1 MKKWKEIFVNQS
13 LQRKWMFTSSA
24 VIFFSFTIICVVV
37 YISLHTWLL
46 NDEQL
51 KIQRTSYDVVSF
63 FESQGPNLTIQQ
75 IQQNIGLLNSSDQT
89 VILFNL
95 DKIEVLRI
103 VNTSGVNNPSQT
115 APLTHIG
122 EIVEM
127 TIDKKDVY
135 VINKPIQLGFFRGYI
150 QVIHPLSGF
159 QSLMHYLLTAML
171 IAGLGAL
178 VLSASIGYYLASY
191 LMKPLHALR
200 SSMKNVMDKG
210 FNEPIQLTYTSHD
223 EIGDL
228 LKMYNAMMNELQIS
242 FTQQQQ
248 FVADASH
255 ELRTPI
261 QAIEGHLS
269 LLKRWGKDDPEI
281 LKESIDTSLTE
292 IARIRKMI
300 EELLELARREEK
312 DNMSKADA
320 VAVIKVVI
328 GEMERLHPEAR
339 ITLSKNGEIGLLF
352 ITENAL
358 SQIVRNLVENAIRYC
373 EKIPEIQI
381 TLSVAGNEA
390 LLKIEDNGIGIAQE
404 NIPFIFDRFYRIDEA
419 RNRQKGGTGLGL
431 SITKMLLE
439 KYNGSVEVKSEIN
452 IGTVFFI
459 KLPLKY

>member
-1 MKKWKEIFVNQS
+1 MKTLKKYLVNQT
-13 LQRKWMFTSSA
+13 LQRKWMLTSSA
-24 VIFFSFTIICVVV
+24 VIFFSYAIICIVV

-46 NDEQL
+46 NDEES
-51 KIQRTSYDVVSF
+51 KVTRTRDDLVSF
-63 FESQGPNLTIQQ
+63 LESQGPSLTIQQ
-75 IQQNIGLLNSSDQT
+75 IQQNTGLLNSIVDRNQT
-89 VILFNL
+89 VRLFNM
-95 DKIEVLRI
+95 DNIEI
-103 VNTSGVNNPSQT
+103 FSINDTSPV
-115 APLTHIG
+115 APLTFLH
-122 EIVEM
+122 EIIEM
-127 TIDKKDVY
+127 TIDKKDVF
-135 VINKPIQLGFFRGYI
+135 VINEPVQLGFFRGYI

-178 VLSASIGYYLASY
+178 VLSSSIGYYLANY
-191 LMKPLHALR
+191 LMKPLQELR
-200 SSMKNVMDKG
+200 SSMKMVMDKG
-210 FNEPIQLTYTSHD
+210 FNEPIKLTYTSHD

-248 FVADASH
+248 FIADASH

-281 LKESIDTSLTE
+281 LEESINTSLTE
-292 IARIRKMI
+292 VARMRKMI

-312 DNMSKADA
+312 DSSSKANA
-320 VAVIKVVI
+320 VEVIESVI
-328 GEMERLHPEAR
+328 EEMEHLYPEAR

-381 TLSVAGNEA
+381 TLSAAGNEA

-452 IGTVFFI
+452 IGTVFFMKI
-459 KLPLKY
+459 PLKY

>member
-1 MKKWKEIFVNQS
+1 MKKLREIFVNQS

-24 VIFFSFTIICVVV
+24 VIFFSFTIICIVV

-115 APLTHIG
+115 APLTQMG

-210 FNEPIQLTYTSHD
+210 FNEQIQLTYTSHED
-223 EIGDL
+223 
-228 LKMYNAMMNELQIS
+228 
-242 FTQQQQ
+242 
-248 FVADASH
+248 
-255 ELRTPI
+255 
-261 QAIEGHLS
+261 
-269 LLKRWGKDDPEI
+269 
-281 LKESIDTSLTE
+281 
-292 IARIRKMI
+292 RK
-300 EELLELARREEK
+300 
-312 DNMSKADA
+312 S
-320 VAVIKVVI
+320 VV
-328 GEMERLHPEAR
+328 
-339 ITLSKNGEIGLLF
+339 
-352 ITENAL
+352 
-358 SQIVRNLVENAIRYC
+358 
-373 EKIPEIQI
+373 
-381 TLSVAGNEA
+381 
-390 LLKIEDNGIGIAQE
+390 
-404 NIPFIFDRFYRIDEA
+404 
-419 RNRQKGGTGLGL
+419 
-431 SITKMLLE
+431 
-439 KYNGSVEVKSEIN
+439 
-452 IGTVFFI
+452 
-459 KLPLKY
+459 